1 MPGSVGAR
9 GRLADALVVAV
20 VSGGSRLAAVRGRFA
35 KADPRES
42 MRRLVID
49 AVDPELL
56 SAVVGPALAPRWVPL
71 LEAQYRRFE
80 LAYPADWPD
89 VEQAWKVQRRKWRRR
104 AAVAGGP
111 RPLSRPYPE
120 RDPAASRAPAGRAAP
135 PRGRSAGPRPRPPAP
150 GRPAAPAPSPAPFGR
165 APAAGP
171 GEESV
176 AAPAEV
182 DTGGGAAAL
191 AEEIAREDGP
201 RPAREEAPRAGQAAE
216 RDRSLRSAG
225 GAGRPSPD
233 RPPAPPDSSP
243 DPPSPAAPS
252 SDPPPPAAR
261 AAPGG
266 PRVPAAAGGELPPLL
281 VERLLD
287 AILTSREAVDAVR
300 SAFLEAGG
308 GAGGWHAWRLPPH
321 VCERLRE
328 RARERAVSALR

>member
-1 MPGSVGAR
+1 MADSVGAR

-56 SAVVGPALAPRWVPL
+56 EAVVGPALAPRWVPL

-89 VEQAWKVQRRKWRRR
+89 VEQAWRAQRRKWRRR
-104 AAVAGGP
+104 PAAAAGP

-120 RDPAASRAPAGRAAP
+120 RDPATSTAPAGRAAP
-135 PRGRSAGPRPRPPAP
+135 PRGRSTGPRPRPE
-150 GRPAAPAPSPAPFGR
+150 AAGQAVTLAASPAPFGR

-191 AEEIAREDGP
+191 AEEIAREDG
-201 RPAREEAPRAGQAAE
+201 RGPAREEPPRAGQAAE
-216 RDRSLRSAG
+216 RDRSSRPASG
-225 GAGRPSPD
+225 GRPLSD
-233 RPPAPPDSSP
+233 PPAPPDRLKEQSAEPLS
-243 DPPSPAAPS
+243 
-252 SDPPPPAAR
+252 PAAR

-266 PRVPAAAGGELPPLL
+266 PRASAGAGGEPPVLL

-300 SAFLEAGG
+300 SAFLEAAG

-321 VCERLRE
+321 VCDRLRE